1 MLRRRLAMMRILP
14 GKRRVASYQRLAR
27 SGRQCRTKTAILTA
41 IVDLEDSSYRS
52 TMAWKKDLPGPRV
65 GFFASARRDA
75 ERGEARK
82 VAGGGRPGGQR
93 GRFA

>member
-1 MLRRRLAMMRILP
+1 MQPDDASDSHQV
-14 GKRRVASYQRLAR
+14 RVAPSRVTSRMRPTNAAD
-27 SGRQCRTKTAILTA
+27 GAA

-93 GRFA
+93 GRFE